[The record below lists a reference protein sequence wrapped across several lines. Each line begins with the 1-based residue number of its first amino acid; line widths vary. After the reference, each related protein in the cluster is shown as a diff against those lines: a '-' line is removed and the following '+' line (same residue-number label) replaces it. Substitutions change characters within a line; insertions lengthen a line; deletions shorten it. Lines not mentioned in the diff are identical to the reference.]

1 MKNLLRKLTTG
12 RTGVL
17 ARKWVMAGM
26 MFLSSLA
33 PLGSLYSQEKI
44 NVHNRPDVFQ
54 TTDKYGSGDADLD
67 GVVDIK
73 DYDLI
78 ESKQVVNDRTDI
90 DGDGIPST
98 PFDLAV
104 IKNRLG
110 IGKNISELREDAIS
124 LLDSLI
130 SKSPVD
136 SIKESYSK
144 TWRPK
149 IVNDTTLLDSVI
161 NYYPRD
167 GFFRDKKFDN
177 LQERTFYHIV
187 PGSKWNLGF
196 EPFAGNHLPSQFN
209 ELKTKGERLDWF
221 EKMAAIDKIDLIK
234 PREDF
239 TSSEF
244 ATLAYLNFHGH
255 NGIISGPESKEKI
268 LKNGRFD
275 LPLYTVRATKPYWI
289 HNFDAILVGDS
300 LNGDPRILENWF
312 LYEPQT
318 DFEVEIGKW
327 NLPKGSK
334 FDIEKITRFAENGG
348 YWPQK
353 LLTFDDIDENG
364 KYTCI
369 WYDPNLQLT
378 RDTGTSVADEKHK
391 NILPADFDLKQN
403 YPNPFNPTT
412 TIEYELPTAGRVDL
426 DIYNILGQKLETLV
440 DGNQPQGMHEVKFDA
455 SKYSSGVYLYR
466 IQAGRNIKVQKMT
479 LIK

>member
-1 MKNLLRKLTTG
+1 MKNLARKLIIG
-12 RTGVL
+12 GAV
-17 ARKWVMAGM
+17 V
-26 MFLSSLA
+26 LSSIFGFKDA
-33 PLGSLYSQEKI
+33 EGQEKI
-44 NVHNRPDVFQ
+44 NVHNRPNVFQ
-54 TTDKYGSGDADLD
+54 TTDKYGSGDADLN

-73 DYDLI
+73 DYNLI

-110 IGKNISELREDAIS
+110 IGKNISELRVGAIS

-187 PGSKWNLGF
+187 PGSKWNPGF
-196 EPFAGNHLPSQFN
+196 EPFAGNHLPFQFN
-209 ELKTKGERLDWF
+209 ELKTKEERLDWF

-255 NGIISGPESKEKI
+255 NGIISGSESKEKI

-275 LPLYTVRATKPYWI
+275 LPLYTVKAWI
-289 HNFDAILVGDS
+289 PWEDYQHNFNIIFVGDS

-312 LYEPQT
+312 RYEPQT

-327 NLPKGSK
+327 NLPKGSR
-334 FDIEKITRFAENGG
+334 FDIRAINYFGQTGG
-348 YWPQK
+348 LSVKK
-353 LLTFDDIDENG
+353 LLTFNIDENG
-364 KYTCI
+364 KSTCI
-369 WYDPNLQLT
+369 WYDPNLVLE
-378 RDTGTSVADEKHK
+378 RDTGTSVADNRHE
-391 NILPADFDLKQN
+391 NVVPVDFRLEQN
-403 YPNPFNPTT
+403 YPNPFNPAT
-412 TIEYELPTAGRVDL
+412 TIKYELPKNEKVTL
-426 DIYNILGQKLETLV
+426 KIYNIKGQELETLV
-440 DGNQPQGMHEVKFDA
+440 NKEQSPGAYEVKWDA
-455 SKYSSGVYLYR
+455 SKYASGIYFYR
-466 IQAGRNIKVQKMT
+466 MRAGRKIKVQKMT
-479 LIK
+479 LVK